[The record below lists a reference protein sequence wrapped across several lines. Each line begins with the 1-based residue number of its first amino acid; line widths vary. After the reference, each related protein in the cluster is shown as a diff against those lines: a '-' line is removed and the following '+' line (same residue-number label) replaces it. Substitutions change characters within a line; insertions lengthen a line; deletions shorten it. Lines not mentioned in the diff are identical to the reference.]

1 MGRLRF
7 GGWRWAV
14 AILSLA
20 MIPGCGG
27 HRPAGQ
33 PTFPAKIT
41 LTPSSNTSVQTGST
55 FALSAQAQNAN
66 GQNVSATFTFS
77 SNDTSIL
84 NVAPGGVA
92 CAGIWDAAFTSC
104 TPAGIGV
111 VQVTASSDGSTSA
124 PTYVFVHPPV
134 DNIRVTGILPDNQPI
149 QEPCLSQTQSMTLQA
164 QAFSNG
170 QDVTASVGPFIWSA
184 NNPSVVKLT
193 PIVTNNTY
201 NFATNQAT
209 ATAVVPGMTQIFATA
224 SGVSS
229 TSFQQPQLRDS
240 SNNPIP
246 VIFDFFETCPI
257 QNIVLEVGHA
267 GSEQVSFTAAKGGS
281 ETVVA
286 TLTDVMGNTSLP
298 NSNNGIVLS
307 KIPLT
312 WSASKPSTVQVASG
326 CTNSCAVSTPSP
338 GSGSI
343 TASCSPPSC
352 NVGFPQIPASLS
364 TPQQLTTCAQ
374 YFPPSCEPYIP
385 VPVYASPLPTPTQIC
400 GNALQPPCP
409 AAISGVVT
417 GTPAATPML
426 VTSLGCAST
435 LPGDCGVGLYDF
447 STTREPVGSAT
458 IIPTPPNSMVFTLT
472 GDKAFM
478 GSNFGAQVINPANL
492 GTANSAF
499 TALGTVTGKALAV
512 SPNGNL
518 ALFSD
523 TIHTPNQVYV
533 VNQASAVSTS
543 ATPLNISSASAAAFS
558 PDNLKAFIF
567 GLDSNGLPNLFI
579 YSTLQALQ
587 TTSPALTPGTT
598 VSSIVFSTNGAFAY
612 VAEPSLGG
620 GGPAVSVY
628 DTCDNQL
635 FTDTITGKQFIPLAA
650 APVAFRAL
658 PDGIH
663 FVALESNGTIEYIT
677 ATITGI
683 PAATP
688 TQHATSLCSMTVG
701 HTVKTI
707 DLNQGN
713 IHPVNFFVS
722 ADGTLLYVLASDL
735 NSIVVYN
742 FATGSVTG
750 GIQLASTPGGV
761 NPTAIAADM
770 TTDASTIV
778 VAGSDGYLHQVSTAV
793 NGSDMIQSPFPNLTN
808 GLNPFC
814 TITPTQGP
822 CVLDFVAVR
831 P

>member
-1 MGRLRF
+1 M
-7 GGWRWAV
+7 V
-14 AILSLA
+14 
-20 MIPGCGG
+20 PGCGG
-27 HRPAGQ
+27 HKPAGQ

-41 LTPSSNTSVQTGST
+41 LTPSGNTSVQTGNS
-55 FALSAQAQNAN
+55 FALTASAQNAN
-66 GQNVSATFTFS
+66 GQNVTATFTFS
-77 SNDTSIL
+77 SSDTSIL
-84 NVAPGGVA
+84 NIAPGGVA
-92 CAGIWDAAFTSC
+92 CAGIWDATFTSC

-111 VQVTASSDGSTSA
+111 VQVTAASQGSTSA
-124 PTYVFVHPPV
+124 PTFVFVHPPV

-149 QEPCLSQTQSMTLQA
+149 QEPCLSQSQSMTLQA

-170 QDVTASVGPFIWSA
+170 QDVTSSVGPFTWSA
-184 NNPSVVKLT
+184 NNTSVVKLT
-193 PIVTNNTY
+193 PIVTNTIY

-246 VIFDFFETCPI
+246 VVFDFFETCPI
-257 QNIVLEVGHA
+257 QNIVLEVGHV
-267 GSEQVSFTAAKGGS
+267 GSSQTSFAAAKGGS
-281 ETVVA
+281 ETVFA
-286 TLTDVMGNTSLP
+286 TTTDVMGNTSLP
-298 NSNNGIVLS
+298 NSNNSIVLS

-312 WSASKPSTVQVASG
+312 WSASKPSAVQAGTG
-326 CTNSCAVSTPSP
+326 CTDSCAVSTPGP
-338 GSGSI
+338 GSGAV
-343 TASCSPPSC
+343 TASCSPPTC
-352 NVGFPQIPASLS
+352 NVGYPEVPASLS

-374 YFPPSCEPYIP
+374 YFPPSCEPFIP
-385 VPVYASPLPTPTQIC
+385 VPVYASPLPTTPTTPPTC
-400 GNALQPPCP
+400 GHPNQPPCP
-409 AAISGVVT
+409 AAISGLVT

-426 VTSLGCAST
+426 ASSFGCATT
-435 LPGDCGVGLYDF
+435 LPGDCGVGIYDF
-447 STTREPVGSAT
+447 STTKEPVGAAT
-458 IIPTPPNSMVFTLT
+458 ITPTPPNSMLFTLT
-472 GDKAFM
+472 GDKVFM
-478 GSNFGAQVINPANL
+478 GSDFGAQVINPANF
-492 GTANSAF
+492 GTANSPF
-499 TALGTVTGKALAV
+499 SPLGTVTGNVLAV

-518 ALFSD
+518 AIFSD
-523 TIHTPNQVYV
+523 TVHIPNQVYV
-533 VNQASAVSTS
+533 VNQANALSTS
-543 ATPLNISSASAAAFS
+543 ATPLNIASASVAAFS
-558 PDNLKAFIF
+558 PDNLRAFIS

-587 TTSPALTPGTT
+587 TPSPALTPGTT

-612 VAEPSLGG
+612 LAEPSLGG
-620 GGPAVSVY
+620 GAPAVSVY

-650 APVAFRAL
+650 PPVAFRAL

-663 FVALESNGTIEYIT
+663 FVALENNGTIEYIT

-688 TQHATSLCSMTVG
+688 TQHAASLCSMTVG
-701 HTVKTI
+701 HTVQTI
-707 DLNQGN
+707 NLNQGN

-742 FATGSVTG
+742 FASASVTG
-750 GIQLASTPGGV
+750 GIQLASTPGGI

-770 TTDASTIV
+770 TSDASTIII
-778 VAGSDGYLHQVSTAV
+778 AGSDGYLHQVSTSIG
-793 NGSDMIQSPFPNLTN
+793 GSDMIQSPFPNLTN

-822 CVLDFVAVR
+822 CVLDFVAAK